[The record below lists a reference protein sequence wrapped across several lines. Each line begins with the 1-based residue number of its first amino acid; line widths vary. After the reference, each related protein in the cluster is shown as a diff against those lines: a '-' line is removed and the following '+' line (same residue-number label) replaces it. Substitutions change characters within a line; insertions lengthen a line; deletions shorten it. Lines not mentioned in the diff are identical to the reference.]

1 MLLNNL
7 RVNSFLWVLF
17 LMYCCSTIAQ
27 TPGIDSLKSILESHT
42 AKDTARVNLLNE
54 IAYAAYYRDPDAAK
68 IYAAESFQL
77 ATELGYAK
85 GKAESLW
92 LQGITCIQ
100 QDPGKAMGL
109 FEKALEIASQNSN
122 INGVAKYTNAVG
134 TVYGMTG
141 QDSMAVECY
150 IKAIS
155 IARQVRATGEL
166 GKYLT
171 NLSQAY
177 NRMGRTEQALE
188 GYNKALE
195 VLIAKNDSSKIA
207 ICYNSMGNI
216 YTSQGNYPFALECF
230 HKGLKIREEMRD
242 FKAISI
248 SLVSIGSIYFAQKD
262 YAKALEYNHKVVD
275 IASKSGHK
283 HTLAGGFLNIGLIY
297 LQTKDQKALEYFNKA
312 LVISEDLKI
321 IPLKISILQNMGQ
334 FYLNENN
341 PDKALENLFQ
351 ALDLSER
358 TDKKSTISSSKLQ
371 IAKVYHSKNDYSRT
385 LEYAVPALELA
396 KKLKMI
402 EIEKDL
408 HQLLSDVYAKT
419 RQYKSAY
426 IHGQQFKNLSDSIY
440 NENNIRQIAELEF
453 TYKFDQEKQAIALEQ
468 NKKDAIEASR
478 RKLQYVIIIFLAVC
492 FGISSLLA
500 VYIHRLYRFRNRANQ
515 AIRDLEL
522 EKKRLLEKEIERIN
536 LELEQNR
543 KSLTATSLK
552 LIQNSERDAGNVRR
566 LEAVLDGTSPEGRKI
581 LLSIIS
587 DIKRMSR
594 SSNWNEFELLFQ
606 KVHNSF
612 YDKLNEK
619 FPDLTANERK
629 LCAFLKLNMSS
640 KDIANITFQSDEAL
654 KKARQRLRQKLG
666 IDRDTNLV
674 VFLQNI

>member
-1 MLLNNL
+1 M
-7 RVNSFLWVLF
+7 
-17 LMYCCSTIAQ
+17 IAQ
-27 TPGIDSLKSILESHT
+27 TPGIDSLKSILENHT
-42 AKDTARVNLLNE
+42 AKDTARVNLLNK
-54 IAYAAYYRDPDAAK
+54 IGYAVYSRDAEASRN
-68 IYAAESFQL
+68 YAAESFLL

-100 QDPGKAMGL
+100 QDPGNAMGL
-109 FEKALEIASQNSN
+109 FEKALEIATQTGNHDG
-122 INGVAKYTNAVG
+122 IAKYTNAVG

-141 QDSMAVECY
+141 RDSLAVECY
-150 IKAIS
+150 MKAIS
-155 IARQVRATGEL
+155 IARQVKASGEL
-166 GKYLT
+166 GKYLS

-188 GYNKALE
+188 GYNEALK
-195 VLIAKNDSSKIA
+195 VLTAINDSSNIA
-207 ICYNSMGNI
+207 TCYNSLGNI

-230 HKGLKIREEMRD
+230 HNGLKIREEMQD
-242 FKAISI
+242 LNAISK

-262 YAKALEYNHKVVD
+262 FSRAMEYNQKVVE

-283 HTLAGGFLNIGLIY
+283 HALAGGLLNIGLIY
-297 LQTKDQKALEYFNKA
+297 LQTKDHKALEYFNKA
-312 LVISEDLKI
+312 LGISEDLKI
-321 IPLKISILQNMGQ
+321 IPLKISILQNIGQ
-334 FYLNENN
+334 YYLNELKYE
-341 PDKALENLFQ
+341 KALEHLYQ
-351 ALDLSER
+351 ALDLSE
-358 TDKKSTISSSKLQ
+358 TADKKSTISSSKLR
-371 IAKVYHSKNDYSRT
+371 IAQVYHSKNDYSRT
-385 LEYAVPALELA
+385 LEYAIPGLELA
-396 KKLKMI
+396 QELKMI
-402 EIEKDL
+402 ETEKDL

-419 RQYKSAY
+419 NQYKSAY
-426 IHGQQFKNLSDSIY
+426 IHSNQFKMLSDSIF
-440 NENNIRQIAELEF
+440 NEQNIRQIAELEF

-566 LEAVLDGTSPEGRKI
+566 FESVLDGTSPEGRKI

-606 KVHNSF
+606 KVHKSF
-612 YDKLNEK
+612 YDGLNDK

-640 KDIANITFQSDEAL
+640 KDIANITFQSEEAL